1 MNEVIIK
8 VSVAGEGGTG
18 KTSLLHRLVT
28 GTFKEDMKMTIG
40 TGLMSYNTS
49 YNNFRI
55 IYQLWD
61 FAGEKRFRFF
71 LPNYLKGSK
80 AILLCFDST
89 RFNSFQNLTEWYNIV
104 KENINIYNTYIYLIS
119 TKIDLTQRRAVFKD
133 SIDNWMKDKK
143 IDRFFES
150 SALSGENIKEIFNK
164 LTEDIYSNIKSNMEN
179 E

>member
-1 MNEVIIK
+1 MNEVILK

-40 TGLMSYNTS
+40 TGLMSYVTS
-49 YNNFRI
+49 FNNFKI

-80 AILLCFDST
+80 AVLLCFDST
-89 RFNSFQNLTEWYNIV
+89 RYNSFQNLTEWYDIV
-104 KENINIYNTYIYLIS
+104 KQNININDTLIYLIS
-119 TKIDLTQRRAVFKD
+119 TKIDLKERRAVFKD
-133 SIDNWMKDKK
+133 TINEWIKDKK
-143 IDRFFES
+143 IDRFYES

-164 LTEDIYSNIKSNMEN
+164 LTEDIYSKMQLK
-179 E
+179 